1 MKNFTAIYMMPVL
14 GLEAWMQKPEGERKT
29 VEEAMRKDWDE
40 WLKENN
46 AHVKNTIGLGKT
58 KRISKEGITDTKNG
72 FMLSSYVEAE
82 SLEAAA
88 EIFKNHPHLSI
99 PDATYE
105 ESIKPFFV
113 SVMPSLLIRLVL
125 PRPMVFFT

>member
-14 GLEAWMQKPEGERKT
+14 GLEAWMQKPEGERKE

-40 WLKENN
+40 WLKENS

-88 EIFKNHPHLSI
+88 AIFKNHPHLSI
-99 PDATYE
+99 PDATIE
-105 ESIKPFFV
+105 
-113 SVMPSLLIRLVL
+113 VMETNPLGAQ
-125 PRPMVFFT
+125 